1 MLAHEYSS
9 HPEDY
14 IEKIAKTKLV
24 KAFMIATQSSP
35 RPISVAQLHVLTTLP
50 HATYPPC
57 YLQGVLTLR
66 WENSSWGRLR
76 T

>member
-1 MLAHEYSS
+1 
-9 HPEDY
+9 
-14 IEKIAKTKLV
+14 
-24 KAFMIATQSSP
+24 MIATQSSP